1 MAEACHWKPTILN
14 SCGSR
19 TMTDAS
25 LCTSTFTPLSLC
37 FSLSVK
43 TVEQICPLGNSP
55 DLNIPYFLCAAARRS
70 GAGSLVCDTLSV
82 CSVLIKISSCKAIK
96 VSESDRL

>member
-1 MAEACHWKPTILN
+1 MAEACHWKPRLLN
-14 SCGSR
+14 SCGSQ
-19 TMTDAS
+19 TMTDTS
-25 LCTSTFTPLSLC
+25 LYASTFTPLSLC

-43 TVEQICPLGNSP
+43 TVDQICPLGNSP
-55 DLNIPYFLCAAARRS
+55 NLNILYFLWAAAHRS
-70 GAGSLVCDTLSV
+70 RVDYLVRDMLSV